1 MACISVLI
9 LFFHGMDLI
18 AVTLGSPDTLILVAE
33 PGDDVTIWN
42 QYDQIEP
49 GHIYWFKHTNHSV
62 PHRVACQLYLKYSP
76 SHPCSLV
83 NQSKHIVMTVNS
95 QNTSL
100 TITGVNYTDS
110 GLYYCGIPRSTQI
123 SFSNATYLQV
133 IERNETHFKRTFE
146 EEKSETPSKTSSV
159 AHCFSEVY
167 FMLIVVF
174 GGVIVIL
181 ISVLLVMLK
190 KRKQHQ
196 DETDDKVQQKKEEQ
210 DSKYADLQFS
220 DKKTKKSG
228 RHTEVVDTKVVYSSV
243 RN

>member
-1 MACISVLI
+1 MTFIYFCLYYLLSMSIMI
-9 LFFHGMDLI
+9 CLFI
-18 AVTLGSPDTLILVAE
+18 YTLILVAE

-133 IERNETHFKRTFE
+133 I
-146 EEKSETPSKTSSV
+146 

-196 DETDDKVQQKKEEQ
+196 DGT
-210 DSKYADLQFS
+210 AD
-220 DKKTKKSG
+220 TA
-228 RHTEVVDTKVVYSSV
+228 V
-243 RN
+243 